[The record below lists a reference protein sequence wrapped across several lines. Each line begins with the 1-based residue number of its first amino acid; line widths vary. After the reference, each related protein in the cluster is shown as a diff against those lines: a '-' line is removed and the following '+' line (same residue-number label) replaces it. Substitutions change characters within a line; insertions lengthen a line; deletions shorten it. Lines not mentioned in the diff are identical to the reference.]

1 MMPGLTEYKFH
12 WLPIIGDSVIIPD
25 DAVIMGIS
33 NGRPLGIDILIPAK
47 EEDDGECN
55 GSQA

>member
-1 MMPGLTEYKFH
+1 MPGLTEYKFH

-25 DAVIMGIS
+25 DAVILGFGDS
-33 NGRPLGIDILIPAK
+33 GEPGIDILIPVK
-47 EEDDGECN
+47 GEDDGECN

>member
-1 MMPGLTEYKFH
+1 MPGLTEYKFH

-47 EEDDGECN
+47 GEDDGECN
-55 GSQA
+55 GS